1 MIASDV
7 SSERER
13 TATLISTLLS
23 FGKAPDDA
31 HDPVASRLAAL
42 SDDLAARLPSRGYI
56 RH

>member
-1 MIASDV
+1 MIVSDV

-42 SDDLAARLPSRGYI
+42 SDDLAERLPSRGYI